1 VFYAGQPLAINERAA
16 MPTKIT
22 LKGGVIP
29 TDKEVLTVT
38 ESADEVL
45 EKVNDALITPQQ
57 PHIMLTDA
65 DGNKKTTINATLFL
79 DAVEA

>member
-1 VFYAGQPLAINERAA
+1 

-22 LKGGVIP
+22 LKGSVIP
-29 TDKEVLTVT
+29 TDKEVLTVV
-38 ESADEVL
+38 ESPDEVL
-45 EKVNDALITPQQ
+45 ETINDALITPQQ

>member
-1 VFYAGQPLAINERAA
+1 

-22 LKGGVIP
+22 LKGSVIP
-29 TDKEVLTVT
+29 TDKVVLMVA
-38 ESADEVL
+38 ESPDEVL
-45 EKVNDALITPQQ
+45 DKVNDALITPQQ

-65 DGNKKTTINATLFL
+65 EGNKKMTIDATLFL

>member
-1 VFYAGQPLAINERAA
+1 

-22 LKGGVIP
+22 LKGSVIP
-29 TDKEVLTVT
+29 TDKVVLTVA
-38 ESADEVL
+38 ESPDEVL
-45 EKVNDALITPQQ
+45 DKVNDALITPQQ

-65 DGNKKTTINATLFL
+65 EGNKKMTIDATLFL